1 MENSQPLFDI
11 FEFLNIEI
19 TNDLESVQ
27 KAIDALPANKIA
39 DLKKNPG
46 FSELRTFLFAKTRT
60 PAFLEYVENIR
71 NKTRIE
77 EQQSLQQRLEQER
90 LRREREIA
98 EQQRREQEENE
109 RRQKTQLNKSNNQQ
123 PMFGNGFPF
132 NNGFPFGNGFP
143 FNNGFPFGNGFPF
156 NSGSNNIIGGGN
168 NQIFQSGGSGYNYIS
183 NNNTI
188 TLPSNQSGQFLGSNN
203 HIIGDN
209 HGNILGNNNV
219 LHGSNFGAI
228 QGNGNVIEGNNSGQI
243 NGNNNTVNGVNT
255 GLINGR
261 NNTVLG

>member
-77 EQQSLQQRLEQER
+77 EQQSLEQIRQEQIRQQQEQQRL
-90 LRREREIA
+90 
-98 EQQRREQEENE
+98 
-109 RRQKTQLNKSNNQQ
+109 
-123 PMFGNGFPF
+123 
-132 NNGFPFGNGFP
+132 
-143 FNNGFPFGNGFPF
+143 
-156 NSGSNNIIGGGN
+156 
-168 NQIFQSGGSGYNYIS
+168 
-183 NNNTI
+183 
-188 TLPSNQSGQFLGSNN
+188 
-203 HIIGDN
+203 
-209 HGNILGNNNV
+209 
-219 LHGSNFGAI
+219 
-228 QGNGNVIEGNNSGQI
+228 
-243 NGNNNTVNGVNT
+243 
-255 GLINGR
+255 
-261 NNTVLG
+261 